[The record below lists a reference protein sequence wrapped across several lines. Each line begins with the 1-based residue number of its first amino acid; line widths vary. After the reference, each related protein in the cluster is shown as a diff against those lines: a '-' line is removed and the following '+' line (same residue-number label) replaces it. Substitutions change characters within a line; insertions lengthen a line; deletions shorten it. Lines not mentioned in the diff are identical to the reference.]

1 MNTTQKKNYALP
13 IAMMI
18 ALFFMISFVTGLQNP
33 MALIVKS
40 QFEASSFMS
49 QLGNAANFIAYAFMG
64 IPAGLLL
71 EKIGYKKTAL
81 LAIIVGF
88 TGVGIQFLSG
98 FAESFTVY
106 LIGAFVSGFSMCM
119 LNTVVNPMLN
129 TLGGGGNK
137 GNQLIQVAGSVN
149 SFGATI
155 VPVLGGYLIG
165 NAAQPTI
172 KDANPALFLAL
183 GIFALAF
190 IVLYFVSIPEPHMVK
205 DKAKTIVKKVKK
217 EVKNRKV

>member
-88 TGVGIQFLSG
+88 TGVGIQF
-98 FAESFTVY
+98 SFRFCRKLYCIFDWCICFRFLNVY
-106 LIGAFVSGFSMCM
+106 VEYSC
-119 LNTVVNPMLN
+119 
-129 TLGGGGNK
+129 
-137 GNQLIQVAGSVN
+137 
-149 SFGATI
+149 
-155 VPVLGGYLIG
+155 
-165 NAAQPTI
+165 
-172 KDANPALFLAL
+172 
-183 GIFALAF
+183 
-190 IVLYFVSIPEPHMVK
+190 
-205 DKAKTIVKKVKK
+205 
-217 EVKNRKV
+217 

>member
-71 EKIGYKKTAL
+71 EKIGFKNIKLYSDFSKYDTECERV
-81 LAIIVGF
+81 I
-88 TGVGIQFLSG
+88 
-98 FAESFTVY
+98 
-106 LIGAFVSGFSMCM
+106 FVCQ
-119 LNTVVNPMLN
+119 
-129 TLGGGGNK
+129 K
-137 GNQLIQVAGSVN
+137 G
-149 SFGATI
+149 
-155 VPVLGGYLIG
+155 
-165 NAAQPTI
+165 
-172 KDANPALFLAL
+172 
-183 GIFALAF
+183 
-190 IVLYFVSIPEPHMVK
+190 
-205 DKAKTIVKKVKK
+205 
-217 EVKNRKV
+217 